1 MRQRASASTSSYLSR
16 VWQWQREDGHGF
28 NTPATPATVEAM
40 ADIAPLASA
49 AAAVVGVGR
58 RRRLRAVRRVE
69 LLPPRRRRCA
79 QRQLLLL
86 VLFQESN
93 LKEPSDHRVVIAII
107 TLRQNLK
114 IGLHELAPAA
124 RRNLDVRSRNIVLNL
139 LQIYPLTVTLF
150 TVTPNLQ

>member
-1 MRQRASASTSSYLSR
+1 MRQTERARVPSYLSR

-69 LLPPRRRRCA
+69 LLPPGRRGA

-93 LKEPSDHRVVIAII
+93 LKEPSDHRHCHYY
-107 TLRQNLK
+107 TQTKL
-114 IGLHELAPAA
+114 GC
-124 RRNLDVRSRNIVLNL
+124 LNSL
-139 LQIYPLTVTLF
+139 PRPEGTWM
-150 TVTPNLQ
+150 

>member
-69 LLPPRRRRCA
+69 LLPPRRRGA

-124 RRNLDVRSRNIVLNL
+124 RGILDVRSRNIVLNL

>member
-1 MRQRASASTSSYLSR
+1 
-16 VWQWQREDGHGF
+16 
-28 NTPATPATVEAM
+28 M